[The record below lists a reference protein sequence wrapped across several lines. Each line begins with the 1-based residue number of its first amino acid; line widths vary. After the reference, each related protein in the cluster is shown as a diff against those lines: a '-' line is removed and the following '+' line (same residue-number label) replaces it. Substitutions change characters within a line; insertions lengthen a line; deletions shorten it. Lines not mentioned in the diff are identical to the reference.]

1 MCYLAVGRTDWRHQ
15 AMKRREFIALL
26 GGAAAWPLAARAQ
39 QGATPSIGF
48 LSTRSLEDSK
58 HLVSAFRRGLQE
70 GNFAEGR
77 NLTIEFR
84 WAGGKF
90 ELLPAMA
97 ADLVSRHVNVL
108 AAVGGE
114 PAALAAQRSTS
125 TIPVVFSIG
134 SDPVRAGL
142 VDSFNRPTANLTGV
156 TLQTVLMEP
165 KRLGLLRDVVPGAAL
180 VGVLIHPNFALA
192 AMQLQEIQ
200 EAARSIGQRIVVM
213 RAGTD
218 EELDAAF
225 VALAKERASALLVAG
240 SPYFD
245 TQREHIIRLTK
256 QQRLP
261 AIYQFREFAIAGGL
275 MSYGISI
282 TEGYRQV
289 GIYTAKI
296 LNGAKP
302 TELPVQ
308 SVSKFELV
316 INLRTAKDLGVQI
329 SDNLL
334 SLADEVI
341 E

>member
-1 MCYLAVGRTDWRHQ
+1 
-15 AMKRREFIALL
+15 MKRREFIALL
-26 GGAAAWPLAARAQ
+26 GGAVAWPLAVRAQ

-48 LSTRSLEDSK
+48 LSTRSPEDSE
-58 HLVSAFRRGLQE
+58 HLVNAFRRGLQE
-70 GNFAEGR
+70 GNFVEGR

-84 WAGGKF
+84 WAGGNF
-90 ELLPAMA
+90 ELLPAMV
-97 ADLVSRHVNVL
+97 ADLVSRHVSVL
-108 AAVGGE
+108 TAVGGE
-114 PAALAAQRSTS
+114 PAALAAKRATS
-125 TIPVVFSIG
+125 TTPVVFSIG
-134 SDPVRAGL
+134 SDPVSAGL
-142 VDSFNRPTANLTGV
+142 VDSFNRPTANLTGI

-180 VGVLIHPNFALA
+180 VGVLSHPNFTLA
-192 AMQLQEIQ
+192 ATQLQEIQ

-213 RAGTD
+213 RASTD

-225 VALAKERASALLVAG
+225 VALAKGRASALLVAG

-256 QQRLP
+256 QRRLP

-296 LNGAKP
+296 LSGAKP

-316 INLRTAKDLGVQI
+316 INLRTAKDLGI
-329 SDNLL
+329 
-334 SLADEVI
+334 
-341 E
+341 

>member
-1 MCYLAVGRTDWRHQ
+1 
-15 AMKRREFIALL
+15 MKRREFIALL
-26 GGAAAWPLAARAQ
+26 GGAAASPLAARAQ
-39 QGATPSIGF
+39 QGGTPSIGF
-48 LSTRSLEDSK
+48 LSTRSLEDSE
-58 HLVSAFRRGLQE
+58 HLVNAFRRGLQE

-114 PAALAAQRSTS
+114 PAALAAKRATS
-125 TIPVVFSIG
+125 TIPIVFSIG
-134 SDPVRAGL
+134 SDPVSAGL

-180 VGVLIHPNFALA
+180 VGVLIHPNFTLA
-192 AMQLQEIQ
+192 ATQLQEIQ

-213 RAGTD
+213 RASTD

-256 QQRLP
+256 QERLP

-296 LNGAKP
+296 LSGTKP